1 MLFDALFDQAAIVLG
16 KAFGRILGTPESG
29 TVAFV
34 RCLPADVIATLAAH
48 ENFSVSGWRVAAVVD
63 SANPQMRCITA
74 DQAVEWRE
82 GKGQA
87 SLLLVDSGRVGAG
100 MDGIYGATREIGEA
114 ELFKEAIEIAR
125 QHLPRSYR
133 AFAQK
138 ALSRAGWGKRR
149 YSLAPWA
156 AFTYL
161 CRASQDLKQVG
172 AALPVIGLWPVAFDG
187 EPNEADLDKSARL
200 VERLIPTQA
209 SRSSPEQRAAALM
222 LGDSDTAREAKLACI
237 LREVDSLSRLD
248 ALTRLGREPDL
259 WLNRMTP
266 GLFDEQ
272 TLQAI
277 EWLPWRGKTKKPA
290 VWSGLRENDVGHL
303 ELRLNSNAED
313 TANRARLEV
322 RWRADPENL
331 AKAVV
336 DYLVEIRCGPDVLA
350 DKTVAHN
357 GKSTQKA
364 IFTQEDFDD
373 LEEDARFEPQ
383 VVISA
388 LDNSAC
394 EAESEDFVLCFGDTE
409 KSAKS
414 SAGKVR
420 PTLALAV
427 AHLAADREVF
437 KELACDPGNRSVFST
452 DKKGFIT
459 CRLDGKI
466 GRVFCPP
473 LIAQLGRDWVNREG
487 ALGRW
492 RLAVRSDGTP
502 IGEPEFVAITPEFGA
517 ERLAQQSRQ
526 LASWMAGSQGPLG
539 ILYHHEIPALNQ
551 YVLAASEAWQQGAPE
566 LTLINTL
573 EVVSV
578 AGRTLGLVVLPIHP
592 LRVAWQQ
599 SFDLLVVYHRY
610 EEGLPAAKLEHL
622 LERITGAHYPS
633 FLPGIV
639 PGAAFVFADTLG
651 FHAVALVRTDDPE
664 PKATVALL
672 GRLMGGDES
681 TAPSVGK
688 GAAEALAGEMRRY
701 LQLHPQYRRIRV
713 HALRAGDAMPVA
725 RALGHALQ
733 SETEGE
739 DGPEDGD
746 NHLCYELDLFP
757 GAEQASAQ
765 TGRFL
770 SATAERRRSG
780 AGAVPE
786 GDRWLLESVTRPGG
800 VTLPRLRWA
809 RRADSRPTTPA
820 HVAIAFDVFASRV
833 ECRKQA
839 DLPANGVLEA
849 HGLML
854 MPSREFQAAPT
865 PHWLSFIPPNPDG
878 EKHPVTGILTK
889 RQVSLHAHIL
899 RATARH
905 LGGGADDWPV
915 LVTEVNA
922 DQADLLQDL
931 HRLCDWVVTAD
942 RNAGIEYF
950 DSPRE
955 LPRVYENY
963 IIDCVPER
971 DDLGFMQLITSTS
984 SFDEVVNLLDG
995 ALGEMGL
1002 SASPRNCAY
1011 LLEAL
1016 KAVSGRLALRLAGAG
1031 NAAQEMIAVALA
1043 QHHCARATKDDPAW
1057 LSLADGFLIPL
1068 DDVPQLF
1075 REPGKLVEGG
1085 EQRADLLYVSAT
1097 RKGGLRLAFVEVKFR
1112 RYLKTARSA
1121 DLAAGMERQLAA
1133 SCQRWNQL
1141 FGTRTS
1147 ALEKTVNRAWLA
1159 RILRFYARKGRRH
1172 GLAEEAFNTALREID
1187 RVVRRETD
1195 PPDGLDLQRI
1205 GFVFCP
1211 EFGGRQP
1218 VQMEHGGE
1226 ADLWLFGP
1234 DILPEPRAAAP
1245 DDMAGSDGPG
1255 GERPETASGA
1265 GDSAAQAI
1273 LLHGVTDPMGF
1284 RAAVPDLDLP
1294 PTEHDHSAQSASDR
1308 RDTAE
1313 RCHETEMPFHET
1325 EIPFVGDAASRLAAT
1340 GEATVL
1346 LGHRESGDAPVIW
1359 RANIRANPH
1368 LMILGQPGMGKT
1380 TSLINICLQLEEQG
1394 VTPIVFSYHED
1405 IDEKLGA
1412 ALAEPPLVVRYAGLG
1427 FNPMEVIGD
1436 NPLAYLDNVGMLRDI
1451 FSAIFPDLGDVQLG
1465 RLREALKQ
1473 SYLDQGWSPSR
1484 TGEVPAF
1491 HTFLDRLRA
1500 EEKPDKGLL
1509 TRLNELDDYGLFDA
1523 GSGAPTLLDQG
1534 RLSLI
1539 AIHGTQNENLQRAF
1553 ATFVL
1558 HNLYQGM
1565 FRRGTQGRITHAVI
1579 FDEAHRAARLKL
1591 IPTMVKE
1598 CRKYGI
1604 AFVIASQEAK
1614 DFDPSLFTAVAN
1626 YLALRLNE
1634 PDAKLM
1640 AKSFA
1645 GADQVGLYT
1654 DRIKQMPKYQAM
1666 YYGEGLRAPIRVAL
1680 GQYPVR
1686 RLINTRS

>member
-1 MLFDALFDQAAIVLG
+1 
-16 KAFGRILGTPESG
+16 
-29 TVAFV
+29 
-34 RCLPADVIATLAAH
+34 
-48 ENFSVSGWRVAAVVD
+48 
-63 SANPQMRCITA
+63 
-74 DQAVEWRE
+74 
-82 GKGQA
+82 
-87 SLLLVDSGRVGAG
+87 
-100 MDGIYGATREIGEA
+100 
-114 ELFKEAIEIAR
+114 
-125 QHLPRSYR
+125 
-133 AFAQK
+133 
-138 ALSRAGWGKRR
+138 
-149 YSLAPWA
+149 
-156 AFTYL
+156 
-161 CRASQDLKQVG
+161 
-172 AALPVIGLWPVAFDG
+172 
-187 EPNEADLDKSARL
+187 
-200 VERLIPTQA
+200 
-209 SRSSPEQRAAALM
+209 
-222 LGDSDTAREAKLACI
+222 
-237 LREVDSLSRLD
+237 
-248 ALTRLGREPDL
+248 
-259 WLNRMTP
+259 
-266 GLFDEQ
+266 
-272 TLQAI
+272 
-277 EWLPWRGKTKKPA
+277 
-290 VWSGLRENDVGHL
+290 
-303 ELRLNSNAED
+303 
-313 TANRARLEV
+313 
-322 RWRADPENL
+322 
-331 AKAVV
+331 
-336 DYLVEIRCGPDVLA
+336 
-350 DKTVAHN
+350 
-357 GKSTQKA
+357 
-364 IFTQEDFDD
+364 
-373 LEEDARFEPQ
+373 
-383 VVISA
+383 
-388 LDNSAC
+388 
-394 EAESEDFVLCFGDTE
+394 
-409 KSAKS
+409 
-414 SAGKVR
+414 
-420 PTLALAV
+420 
-427 AHLAADREVF
+427 
-437 KELACDPGNRSVFST
+437 
-452 DKKGFIT
+452 
-459 CRLDGKI
+459 
-466 GRVFCPP
+466 
-473 LIAQLGRDWVNREG
+473 
-487 ALGRW
+487 
-492 RLAVRSDGTP
+492 
-502 IGEPEFVAITPEFGA
+502 
-517 ERLAQQSRQ
+517 
-526 LASWMAGSQGPLG
+526 
-539 ILYHHEIPALNQ
+539 
-551 YVLAASEAWQQGAPE
+551 
-566 LTLINTL
+566 
-573 EVVSV
+573 
-578 AGRTLGLVVLPIHP
+578 
-592 LRVAWQQ
+592 
-599 SFDLLVVYHRY
+599 
-610 EEGLPAAKLEHL
+610 
-622 LERITGAHYPS
+622 
-633 FLPGIV
+633 
-639 PGAAFVFADTLG
+639 
-651 FHAVALVRTDDPE
+651 VRTDDPE

-672 GRLMGGDES
+672 GRLLGGDES
-681 TAPSVGK
+681 TAPSVAK
-688 GAAEALAGEMRRY
+688 GAAAALAGEMRRY
-701 LQLHPQYRRIRV
+701 LQLHPQYRRVRV

-725 RALGHALQ
+725 RALGHALK
-733 SETEGE
+733 SPTK
-739 DGPEDGD
+739 DGDEPEDGD

-757 GAEQASAQ
+757 GAGQVNAQ

-809 RRADSRPTTPA
+809 RRTDARPTTPA
-820 HVAIAFDVFASRV
+820 HVGIAFDVFASRV
-833 ECRKQA
+833 ECRAQA
-839 DLPANGVLEA
+839 DLPADGVLEA

-854 MPSREFQAAPT
+854 MPRREFHVAPT
-865 PHWLSFIPPNPDG
+865 PHWLSFVPPNPDG

-899 RATARH
+899 KATARH

-915 LVTEVNA
+915 LVTEVSA
-922 DQADLLQDL
+922 DQADLLQEL

-955 LPRVYENY
+955 LPLVYANY

-984 SFDEVVNLLDG
+984 SFDEVVNLLDD

-1002 SASPRNCAY
+1002 SASPRNCTY

-1016 KAVSGRLALRLAGAG
+1016 KSVSGRLALRLAGAG

-1043 QHHCARATKDDPAW
+1043 QQHCAGATVGDPAW
-1057 LSLADGFLIPL
+1057 LPLADGFLIPL

-1075 REPGKLVEGG
+1075 RDPGKLVEGG
-1085 EQRADLLYVSAT
+1085 EQRADLLYVSTT

-1112 RYLKTARSA
+1112 RYLKTARSP
-1121 DLAAGMERQLAA
+1121 DLATGMERQIAA
-1133 SCQRWNQL
+1133 SCQRWSQL

-1187 RVVRRETD
+1187 RVVRREAD
-1195 PPDGLDLQRI
+1195 LPDGLDLQRI

-1211 EFGGRQP
+1211 EYGGRQP
-1218 VQMEHGGE
+1218 VPIAHDGE
-1226 ADLWLFGP
+1226 ARLWLFGP
-1234 DILPEPRAAAP
+1234 DILPEPRAAARDDGESP
-1245 DDMAGSDGPG
+1245 D

-1265 GDSAAQAI
+1265 GDSDA
-1273 LLHGVTDPMGF
+1273 LLTLVRGVTEPLGF
-1284 RAAVPDLDLP
+1284 RAAVPDLELP
-1294 PTEHDHSAQSASDR
+1294 PTEHDRSAQSASDGP
-1308 RDTAE
+1308 DTAE
-1313 RCHETEMPFHET
+1313 RCQERAMPVVE
-1325 EIPFVGDAASRLAAT
+1325 DAASRLAAAT

-1346 LGHRESGDAPVIW
+1346 LGHRESGDEPVIW

-1405 IDEKLGA
+1405 IDEKLGS

-1491 HTFLDRLRA
+1491 HTFLDRLRT

-1509 TRLNELDDYGLFDA
+1509 TRLDELDDYGLFDA
-1523 GSGAPTLLDQG
+1523 GSGAPTLLDQK

-1539 AIHGTQNENLQRAF
+1539 AIHDTQNEHLQRAF

-1645 GADQVGLYT
+1645 GADKVGLYT

-1680 GQYPVR
+1680 GQYQAQD
-1686 RLINTRS
+1686 

>member
-1 MLFDALFDQAAIVLG
+1 MLSDQVALILGAAL
-16 KAFGRILGTPESG
+16 ARILGKPKAGSM
-29 TVAFV
+29 AFV
-34 RCLPADVIATLAAH
+34 RCLPPDTTAELAAH
-48 ENFSVSGWRVAAVVD
+48 EGFSVRGWRIAAVVE
-63 SANPQMRCITA
+63 STNPQSRAITA

-82 GKGQA
+82 SKGEA
-87 SLLLVDSGRVGAG
+87 TLLLVDPGRAGAG

-114 ELFKEAIEIAR
+114 EVFKVALDLA
-125 QHLPRSYR
+125 HKDLPLGFRG
-133 AFAQK
+133 FAKK
-138 ALSRAGWGKRR
+138 ALSKAGWGVRR
-149 YSLAPWA
+149 RPVAPWA
-156 AFTYL
+156 ALTYL
-161 CRASQDLKQVG
+161 CQGHEDPSQLG
-172 AALPVIGLWPVAFDG
+172 SALPLIGLWPIALYG
-187 EPNEADLDKSARL
+187 TPHEADLDKSLRL
-200 VERLIPTQA
+200 VERLIPTQG
-209 SRSSPEQRAAALM
+209 SSLSPEQRAAALK
-222 LGDSDTAREAKLACI
+222 LGDSNAAQQVKLASV
-237 LREVDSLSRLD
+237 LREIGSMPRQV
-248 ALTRLGREPDL
+248 ALTRMGQEPDL
-259 WLNRMTP
+259 WLNHMDP
-266 GLFDEQ
+266 GMFDEQ
-272 TLQAI
+272 TLNAI
-277 EWLPWRGKTKKPA
+277 EWLDWRGKTKKPGA
-290 VWSGLRENDVGHL
+290 WSGLRETDDGRL
-303 ELRLNSNAED
+303 ELRLSSNAD
-313 TANRARLEV
+313 DRTTRARLEV
-322 RWRADPENL
+322 RWKTDPDTL
-331 AKAVV
+331 TKGVV
-336 DYLVEIRCGPDVLA
+336 EYLVQVTSGQDVLA
-350 DKTVAHN
+350 EKTVSHT
-357 GKSTQKA
+357 GKSPQKA
-364 IFTQEDFDD
+364 VFVQDDFDD
-373 LEEDARFEPQ
+373 LEEDARFE
-383 VVISA
+383 A
-388 LDNSAC
+388 LVTIRALGGSAC

-409 KSAKS
+409 TATKS

-427 AHLAADREVF
+427 THLAADGEVF
-437 KELACDPGNRSVFST
+437 KELARNPANRSVFST

-459 CRLDGKI
+459 CRLDGKVA
-466 GRVFCPP
+466 RVFCPP
-473 LIAQLGRDWVNREG
+473 LIAELGRDWVNREG

-492 RLAVRSDGTP
+492 RLAVRSDGTRV
-502 IGEPEFVAITPEFGA
+502 GEAGFVPVASEFGA

-526 LASWMAGSQGPLG
+526 LANWMAGSQGPLG
-539 ILYHHEIPALNQ
+539 ILYHHEIDALNK
-551 YVLAASEAWQQGAPE
+551 YVLAASDAWQQGAPA

-573 EVVSV
+573 EVVSL
-578 AGRTLGLVVLPIHP
+578 AGRTLGIVVLPIHP

-599 SFDLLVVYHRY
+599 SFDLLVAHHRY
-610 EEGLPAAKLEHL
+610 EEGLSAAKIEGL

-633 FLPGIV
+633 FLPGTA
-639 PGAAFVFADTLG
+639 PGEAFVFADTLG

-681 TAPSVGK
+681 AAPSVGK
-688 GAAEALAGEMRRY
+688 GSAEALAGELRRY
-701 LQLHPQYRRIRV
+701 LQLHPHYRRVRV

-725 RALGHALQ
+725 CALGHALKA
-733 SETEGE
+733 ETEGE
-739 DGPEDGD
+739 DGPDDGD
-746 NHLCYELDLFP
+746 NQLCYELDLFP
-757 GAEQASAQ
+757 GAEQASTQ

-786 GDRWLLESVTRPGG
+786 GNRWLLESVTRPGG

-809 RRADSRPTTPA
+809 RRADTRPSTPA
-820 HVAIAFDVFASRV
+820 HVAIAFDAFASRV

-839 DLPANGVLEA
+839 DLPADGVLEA

-854 MPSREFQAAPT
+854 MPSREFHAAPT
-865 PHWLSFIPPNPDG
+865 PHWLSFIPPTPEG

-889 RQVSLHAHIL
+889 RQVSLHAQIL
-899 RATARH
+899 RAMARH
-905 LGGGADDWPV
+905 LSGRADDWPV
-915 LVTEVNA
+915 LVTEVTA

-984 SFDEVVNLLDG
+984 SFDEVVSLLDG

-1002 SASPRNCAY
+1002 SASPRNCTY

-1031 NAAQEMIAVALA
+1031 NAVQEMIAVALA
-1043 QHHCARATKDDPAW
+1043 QQHCARAIGDDAVW
-1057 LSLADGFLIPL
+1057 LSLVDGFLIPL

-1075 REPGKLVEGG
+1075 REPGKLLEGG
-1085 EQRADLLYVSAT
+1085 EQRADLLYMTAT
-1097 RKGGLRLAFVEVKFR
+1097 KKSGLRLSFVEVKFR
-1112 RYLKTARSA
+1112 RYLKTARSP
-1121 DLAAGMERQLAA
+1121 DLAEGMERQIAA
-1133 SCQRWNQL
+1133 SCQRWGQL

-1172 GLAEEAFNTALREID
+1172 GLSQEAFNTILREID
-1187 RVVRRETD
+1187 RVVRREAD
-1195 PPDGLDLQRI
+1195 PPDGSDIQRV

-1211 EFGGRQP
+1211 EYGGRQP
-1218 VQMEHGGE
+1218 VPIEHGGE
-1226 ADLWLFGP
+1226 AYLWLFGP
-1234 DILPEPRAAAP
+1234 DILPEPQAVAR
-1245 DDMAGSDGPG
+1245 DDGEGPGGPG
-1255 GERPETASGA
+1255 GERPETAPRA
-1265 GDSAAQAI
+1265 GDSNP
-1273 LLHGVTDPMGF
+1273 LVTPLHGVTDPLEV
-1284 RAAVPDLDLP
+1284 RAAVPDHDPP
-1294 PTEHDHSAQSASDR
+1294 PTEHDHSAQSASNR

-1313 RCHETEMPFHET
+1313 RCHESQMP
-1325 EIPFVGDAASRLAAT
+1325 VADDALSRLATA

-1346 LGHRESGDAPVIW
+1346 LGHRESDDEPVIW

-1380 TSLINICLQLEEQG
+1380 TSLINICLQLEAQG

-1405 IDEKLGA
+1405 IDEKLGSV
-1412 ALAEPPLVVRYAGLG
+1412 LAEPPLIVRYAGLG

-1451 FSAIFPDLGDVQLG
+1451 FSAIFRDLGDVQLG

-1473 SYLDQGWSPSR
+1473 SYLERGWSPTQS
-1484 TGEVPAF
+1484 GGVPAF
-1491 HTFLDRLRA
+1491 RTFLDRLRA

-1523 GSGAPTLLDQG
+1523 DRGAPTLLDQG

-1558 HNLYQGM
+1558 YNLYQGM

-1591 IPTMVKE
+1591 IPSMIKE

-1645 GADQVGLYT
+1645 AADKVGLYT

-1680 GQYPVR
+1680 EQYQPR
-1686 RLINTRS
+1686 DHPPSPGPTA